1 MAEIIT
7 IDRQTILN
15 LYRDANSVARRAEIL
30 LRQFD
35 LTDDTKERIETV
47 RVYIPLK

>member
-1 MAEIIT
+1 MADTITVTRQEIV
-7 IDRQTILN
+7 N

-35 LTDDTKERIETV
+35 LTDDTKERTETV
-47 RVYIPLK
+47 RVFIPIK